1 MAKRRRKSEF
11 DTIPTE
17 QLRAWAE
24 SGELTGRIG
33 FTTTLAGRV
42 HVNQL
47 TGLCE
52 ELCAELREARR
63 LHRPL
68 FV

>member
-1 MAKRRRKSEF
+1 MPKRRRKSES
-11 DTIPTE
+11 DYIPTE
-17 QLRAWAE
+17 QLRDWAE
-24 SGELTGRIG
+24 SGKLTGRIG
-33 FTTTLAGRV
+33 FTTILAGRV

-63 LHRPL
+63 LYRPL